1 MRTVLTS
8 IFAVSLGLAVVGCNR
23 AADEQRKADEAR
35 AEADRK
41 AAEVSQDS
49 QQRINSAQ
57 AEADEKIAEA
67 NASFL
72 KMREDYRHDMTQKLV
87 ELDKDIA
94 ELEAKAK
101 SATGKA
107 KAKIESNLP
116 SIRQMRDDFVRDYRG
131 VEAAS
136 ASTWDATK
144 DRLNKSWDELE
155 KAVDRAD

>member
-57 AEADEKIAEA
+57 AEADEKVAEA

-101 SATGKA
+101 SETGKA

-116 SIRQMRDDFVRDYRG
+116 TIRQMRDDFVRDYRS

-144 DRLNKSWDELE
+144 ERLNKSWDELE

>member
-101 SATGKA
+101 SETGKT

-116 SIRQMRDDFVRDYRG
+116 TVRQMRDDFVRDYRS

-144 DRLNKSWDELE
+144 ERLNKSWDELE

>member
-101 SATGKA
+101 SETGKT

-116 SIRQMRDDFVRDYRG
+116 TVRQMRDDFVREYRS

-144 DRLNKSWDELE
+144 ERLNKSWDELE